1 MSDTRFVNQRMVG
14 SSVIPDEAIPLVE
27 GDGRFLND
35 IKLPGMY
42 HVAFLRSQHA
52 HARLNFVDASEAR
65 KLPGVIKVLTG
76 KELLGKVDPFRSMPN
91 RFSGGESVQH
101 WLAVDKVRFCGE
113 AICAVVAEDRAI
125 AEDAC
130 DLIKVDYEPLPVVTD
145 PRLGERDD
153 SPLVHETCPNNYL
166 IKREYERGN
175 VDEAFRTAHVVV
187 KRTAA

>member
-52 HARLNFVDASEAR
+52 HARLKAIDTSEAK
-65 KLPGVIKVLTG
+65 KLPGVIKVLSG
-76 KELLGKVDPFRSMPN
+76 QELLGKVDPFRSMPN

-101 WLAVDKVRFCGE
+101 WLAVDKVRFCRRGDLRRRRRRSRHRRR
-113 AICAVVAEDRAI
+113 CRRSHQGRLRPVAGGDRSA
-125 AEDAC
+125 
-130 DLIKVDYEPLPVVTD
+130 PGRTR
-145 PRLGERDD
+145 RL
-153 SPLVHETCPNNYL
+153 
-166 IKREYERGN
+166 
-175 VDEAFRTAHVVV
+175 
-187 KRTAA
+187 AARA